1 MLFKHLLPVIKKN
14 ITEKLSACSTNEQEI
29 HFKELKDNTI
39 IQLKD
44 INENNPYDSQSKDT
58 NENNS
63 NDNQTKD
70 TNENISNDSQNCNIP
85 NYDSQSK
92 DTNENNSNDSQSKNT
107 NENILNDSQNFNIST
122 FDEGHDKKLEANEYI
137 NETLDYRPLNI
148 YNPAQWKNIDTK
160 FRDLLVEKS
169 PIRHNNSEFPKDAN
183 PRHFLLH
190 ITLELQSMGRNM
202 IENG

>member
-63 NDNQTKD
+63 ND
-70 TNENISNDSQNCNIP
+70 
-85 NYDSQSK
+85 
-92 DTNENNSNDSQSKNT
+92 SQSKNT
-107 NENILNDSQNFNIST
+107 NENISNDSQNFNIST

-169 PIRHNNSEFPKDAN
+169 PIRQNNSEFPKDAN

-190 ITLELQSMGRNM
+190 ITLELQ
-202 IENG
+202 